1 MLGVSN
7 SYRLAIKRPSRTFKS
22 NIIINGNVYSDSE
35 IINFSY
41 EEHLYQQDTFTIGTA
56 IMTSIEVE
64 LLYSQRVVDD
74 FKEGEEFRV
83 EIGLETNTN
92 IFEFIPLG
100 VFTVEDIERNNL
112 TFKVVAYDRM
122 CRAEQDYYTSLEYP
136 ATLSD
141 ITQEIADNLDLTLVT
156 SNFINHDYVVSVM
169 PDFTDLTFRAVLRY
183 IGELT
188 GGYSRINRNGELEF
202 FNIDVDSGN
211 GYNFTSNDAYST
223 DIIYDELSSDD
234 SNSIATYTVNHN
246 SSNELFSDEIIHN
259 DVAIITHDNLSTDYY
274 SITADNYIS
283 LTSKMFFISKIDKL
297 VIEDEIN
304 NASIGNGNNTYY
316 ITDNIFCSQNKS
328 NALQGI
334 YSVLNEISF
343 IPYELKTQGD
353 PALQAGDKVTI
364 RGKGSIINTLV
375 TSRKLTYS
383 GGIVEEYKAIGRN
396 EKTKATYSHEKRIA
410 RLSIDEAKRY
420 LFADVTCSRGE
431 TIITLPDEWINKPY
445 DVVGVAKKEFGDY
458 KIECRVGMLVVITDS
473 DNILNIEIKLK

>member
-22 NIIINGNVYSDSE
+22 TILINGNVYSDSE

-74 FKEGEEFRV
+74 FQEGAEFQV

-122 CRAEQDYYTSLEYP
+122 CRAEQEYYTSLEYP
-136 ATLSD
+136 ATLSEVA
-141 ITQEIADNLDLTLVT
+141 QEIADCLDLNLVT
-156 SNFINHDYVVSVM
+156 KEFVNHDFTVNVR
-169 PDFTDLTFRAVLRY
+169 PDFTDLTFREVLRY

-211 GYNFTSNDAYST
+211 GYNFTSNDTYST

-234 SNSIATYTVNHN
+234 SNSIATYTINYTA
-246 SSNELFSDEIIHN
+246 SDELFSDEVIYK
-259 DVAIITHDNLSTDYY
+259 DVAIITHDNFSTDYY

-297 VIEDEIN
+297 VIEDEVESVSVGKGN
-304 NASIGNGNNTYY
+304 NAYY
-316 ITDNIFCSQNKS
+316 ITDNIFCSQDKS
-328 NALQGI
+328 KALEGI

-383 GGIVEEYKAIGRN
+383 GGIVEEYQAIGKNERN
-396 EKTKATYSHEKRIA
+396 KATYNHTKKIA
-410 RLSIDEAKRY
+410 MLSAEESQRY
-420 LFADVTCSRGE
+420 LFTDVACYRGE
-431 TIITLPDEWINKPY
+431 NIIQLPNEFVNRRY
-445 DVVGVAKKEFGDY
+445 DVAGVSKREFGDY
-458 KIECRVGMLVVITDS
+458 KVVCRNDSIVVVTTA
-473 DNILNIEIKLK
+473 DNILNIEIKFK

>member
-56 IMTSIEVE
+56 IMGSIEVE

-100 VFTVEDIERNNL
+100 VFAVEDIEKNNL
-112 TFKVVAYDRM
+112 SFKVTAYDRM
-122 CRAEQDYYTSLEYP
+122 CRAERDYYTSLEYP
-136 ATLSD
+136 ATLYD
-141 ITQEIADNLDLTLVT
+141 ITQEIADNLSLILVT
-156 SNFINHDYVVSVM
+156 SEFINHDYVVSAM
-169 PDFTDLTFRAVLRY
+169 PDFTDFTFREVLRY

-246 SSNELFSDEIIHN
+246 SSNELFSDEILYN
-259 DVAIITHDNLSTDYY
+259 DVTIITHDNFSTDYY

-283 LTSKMFFISKIDKL
+283 LTSKMFFISKINQL
-297 VIEDEIN
+297 VIEDEVDH
-304 NASIGNGNNTYY
+304 ASIGTGNNAYY

-328 NALQGI
+328 KALEGI
-334 YSVLNEISF
+334 YSVLNEVSF

-353 PALQAGDKVTI
+353 PAIQTGDKVTI

-383 GGIVEEYKAIGRN
+383 GGIVEEYKAIGKN
-396 EKTKATYSHEKRIA
+396 EQTKATYNHTKKKA
-410 RLSIDEAKRY
+410 MLSVDESQRY
-420 LFADVTCSRGE
+420 LFADVFCRQGE
-431 TIITLPDEWINKPY
+431 TVIQLPNEFVNRRY
-445 DVVGVAKKEFGDY
+445 DVVGVSKREFGDY
-458 KIECRVGMLVVITDS
+458 KIVCRNGSIVVVTTA
-473 DNILNIEIKLK
+473 DNVLNIEIKFK

>member
-35 IINFSY
+35 IINFNY

-56 IMTSIEVE
+56 IMGSIEVE
-64 LLYSQRVVDD
+64 LLYSQKVVDD
-74 FKEGEEFRV
+74 FKEGEEFRI

-92 IFEFIPLG
+92 IFELIPLG
-100 VFTVEDIERNNL
+100 VFTVEDIEKNNL
-112 TFKVVAYDRM
+112 SFKVTAYDRM
-122 CRAEQDYYTSLEYP
+122 CRTEQDYYTSLDYP
-136 ATLSD
+136 VTLYD
-141 ITQEIADNLDLTLVT
+141 IAQEIADNLDLTLVT

-211 GYNFTSNDAYST
+211 GYNFTSNDTYST

-234 SNSIATYTVNHN
+234 SNSIATYTINYTA
-246 SSNELFSDEIIHN
+246 SDELFSDECIYN
-259 DVAIITHDNLSTDYY
+259 DVAIITHDNFSTDYY

-297 VIEDEIN
+297 VIEDEVESVSVGKGN
-304 NASIGNGNNTYY
+304 NAYY
-316 ITDNIFCSQNKS
+316 ITDNIFCSQDKS
-328 NALQGI
+328 KALEGI
-334 YSVLNEISF
+334 YGVLKEISF

-353 PALQAGDKVTI
+353 PAVQTGDKVTI
-364 RGKGSIINTLV
+364 RGKGSVINTLV

-383 GGIVEEYKAIGRN
+383 GGIVEEYQAIGKN
-396 EKTKATYSHEKRIA
+396 EQSKATYNHTKKMA
-410 RLSIDEAKRY
+410 RLSVDETKRY
-420 LFADVTCSRGE
+420 LFTDVICSRGE
-431 TIITLPDEWINKPY
+431 TIIELPNEQINQPY

-458 KIECRVGMLVVITDS
+458 KIECRADALVVATDS